1 MMFWNS
7 AAQRAGV
14 VRSWCRTAGLIRRR
28 QSLFTSAKLTG
39 EDVEVRRTLREC
51 SLAVSPFSTV
61 RARLACS
68 ISIQPVDPHAFPEA
82 DRAFVTIRGGKEE
95 GVDDFDVHYDEHGKE
110 LLILAE
116 RDDSSLSVH
125 VSAPIKSNIFI
136 NTRGKGNV
144 EVKNMECDICQV
156 HTEKGACSLHS
167 VKGHQVE
174 VRSGGDVSV
183 GSIHGNVDISA
194 SGDSAVRVK
203 KLQGTTMKVS
213 TERGGLKVKA
223 IYAESSCVSSSTGD
237 VELGLVH
244 GDASVKNTSGD
255 THIDGSNGSLKVSSQ
270 TGGIDVYVGDGG
282 SAEVL
287 SQAGAVCIRV
297 PSSLRAE
304 VELNGASVHI
314 GRDVTL
320 HQLQRNTTESHTQ
333 VTGYMNTDSSAVQR
347 IKVTTKSGSVS
358 LRTQSWFE
366 SLKLGDE
373 TNCS

>member
-1 MMFWNS
+1 MFWKS

-14 VRSWCRTAGLIRRR
+14 VRSWCRTAGLTRRR
-28 QSLFTSAKLTG
+28 QSLFTSAKLSQ
-39 EDVEVRRTLREC
+39 EDVEVSRTVREC
-51 SLAVSPFSTV
+51 ALAVSPFSTV

-68 ISIQPVDPHAFPEA
+68 ISVQPVDPHAFPEA
-82 DRAFVTIRGGKEE
+82 DRAFVTIRGGKSPSSQEE
-95 GVDDFDVHYDEHGKE
+95 VAGDFDVQYDEHDKE
-110 LLILAE
+110 LLISSE

-125 VSAPIKSNIFI
+125 VSAPIKSNIVI

-144 EVKNMECDICQV
+144 EVKNMECDICLV
-156 HTEKGACSLHS
+156 HTEEGTCSLHS
-167 VKGHQVE
+167 VKGRHVE

-183 GSIHGNVDISA
+183 GTVHGNVDIRA
-194 SGDSAVRVK
+194 SGDSVVRVK

-213 TERGGLKVKA
+213 TEHGGLKVKS
-223 IYAESSCVSSSTGD
+223 IYAESSCISSSTGI
-237 VELGLVH
+237 VKLRLIH
-244 GDASVKNTSGD
+244 GDASVRNTSGD

-270 TGGIDVYVGDGG
+270 SGGIDVYVGDGG

-287 SQAGAVCIRV
+287 SQEGAVCIRV

-304 VELNGASVHI
+304 VELTGASVHI

-320 HQLQRNTTESHTQ
+320 HQLQRNTTESHTG
-333 VTGYMNTDSSAVQR
+333 VTGYMNTDSSAERR

-366 SLKLGDE
+366 SLKLGG
-373 TNCS
+373 

>member
-1 MMFWNS
+1 MFWNS

-28 QSLFTSAKLTG
+28 QSLFTSAKLTR
-39 EDVEVRRTLREC
+39 EDVEVSRTLREC

-61 RARLACS
+61 RARLGCS

-82 DRAFVTIRGGKEE
+82 DRAFVTIRGGKSPSGEEE
-95 GVDDFDVHYDEHGKE
+95 GVDDFDVHYDEDGKE

-125 VSAPIKSNIFI
+125 VSAPIKSNIVI

-156 HTEKGACSLHS
+156 HTEKGTCSLHS

-183 GSIHGNVDISA
+183 GTVHGNVDISA

-203 KLQGTTMKVS
+203 KLQGTTMRVS
-213 TERGGLKVKA
+213 TEHGGLRVKA
-223 IYAESSCVSSSTGD
+223 IYAESSCISSSTGD

-270 TGGIDVYVGDGG
+270 TGVIDVYVGDGG

-287 SQAGAVCIRV
+287 SQEGAVCVRV

-304 VELNGASVHI
+304 VELTGASVHI

-333 VTGYMNTDSSAVQR
+333 VTGYMNTDSSAAQR

-358 LRTQSWFE
+358 LKTQSWFE
-366 SLKLGDE
+366 SLKLGG
-373 TNCS
+373 